1 MAKAISQGV
10 LEPMGVAPSHRR
22 VRQFV
27 AYAASTFSLGR
38 HLRGLRDGRRRV
50 EVPGFVIGCVLL
62 VGLALRARSMMEL
75 ERWVRAGAF
84 RKLVAHPRL
93 PLRDCLRDW
102 AMAADVASAWAVH
115 DAILATARKN
125 KTFRGGSVHGWH
137 GVALDGSEAWRT
149 QARCCSTCQVYRHRD
164 GRVEYVHRVVVAQTV
179 SWRHGDEGGY
189 PSRRKG
195 REVPPVV
202 WGIEPQR
209 PQEGEVVA
217 SRRLLRRL
225 VARHGHF
232 CDVVVADALYAEA
245 PFLHEVRRL
254 GLHAVVRL
262 KDERYAVV
270 QDAAGLRRGRRYDEA
285 FVTRI
290 GSFQVEV
297 RLWDSP
303 DLTSWEGLEQ
313 PIRVVY
319 AEEELSWTEHQG
331 TSVWHCKALRIREV
345 ATTLSPAEASGRVVW
360 EIARARWGVENEGFR
375 QLKHEW
381 HLDHGFL
388 HHPTGMQVLWA
399 LLAAGYNLFQ
409 LFLARRIRRRSPWEQ
424 TDRGVAERLR
434 AELLVGEGPLGLY
447 LVPDTS

>member
-1 MAKAISQGV
+1 MARTRDQGV
-10 LEPMGVAPSHRR
+10 LQPMGATPSHRR
-22 VRQFV
+22 VRQFA
-27 AYAASTFSLGR
+27 AYMASTFCLGR
-38 HLRGLRDGRRRV
+38 HLRGLRDRRRRV

-84 RKLVAHPRL
+84 RKLVGRHRL

-102 AMAADVASAWAVH
+102 AMAADVASAWAIN

-125 KTFRGGSVHGWH
+125 ETFRGGSVHGWH
-137 GVALDGSEAWRT
+137 VVALDGTEVLRT
-149 QARCCSTCQVYRHRD
+149 QARCCAACQVYRHRD
-164 GRVEYVHRVVVAQTV
+164 GRVEYAHRVVAAQTV
-179 SWRHGDEGGY
+179 RWRHGDEGTIRVGARVGTC
-189 PSRRKG
+189 RRWCGHGAPAAEG
-195 REVPPVV
+195 R
-202 WGIEPQR
+202 GGR
-209 PQEGEVVA
+209 
-217 SRRLLRRL
+217 RCLRLLRRL
-225 VARHGHF
+225 QGTHGHF
-232 CDVVVADALYAEA
+232 CDVVTVDALYAQA
-245 PFLHEVRRL
+245 PFLEAVRAL
-254 GLHAVVRL
+254 GLHVVVRL

-270 QDAAGLRRGRRYDEA
+270 QDAAGLRRGRRYGEA

-297 RLWDSP
+297 RVWDSP
-303 DLTSWEGLEQ
+303 ELTSWEGLKH

-331 TSVWHCKALRIREV
+331 TAVWHCKALRILEV

-360 EIARARWGVENEGFR
+360 EIARSRWGVENEGFR
-375 QLKHEW
+375 QLKQEW

-409 LFLARRIRRRSPWEQ
+409 LFLARRIRRRGPWEQ
-424 TDRGVAERLR
+424 TERGVAERLR
-434 AELLVGEGPLGLY
+434 AELLIGEGPLGLY

>member
-1 MAKAISQGV
+1 
-10 LEPMGVAPSHRR
+10 MGASPSRR
-22 VRQFV
+22 RLRQFV

-38 HLRGLRDGRRRV
+38 HLRGLRDRRRRV

-62 VGLALRARSMMEL
+62 MGLALRARSMMEL
-75 ERWVRAGAF
+75 DRWVRAGAF
-84 RKLVAHPRL
+84 RKLVGRHRL

-102 AMAADVASAWAVH
+102 AMVADVASAWALN
-115 DAILATARKN
+115 DAILAIARRN
-125 KTFRGGSVHGWH
+125 KVFRGGSVHGWH
-137 GVALDGSEAWRT
+137 VVALDGSELRRS
-149 QARCCSTCQVYRHRD
+149 QARCCGSCQVYRHRD
-164 GRVEYVHRVVVAQTV
+164 GRVEYVHRAVAAQTV
-179 SWRHGDEGGY
+179 VWPERDLGASA
-189 PSRRKG
+189 RRKPVG
-195 REVPPVV
+195 VPSLV

-209 PQEGEVVA
+209 PKEGEA
-217 SRRLLRRL
+217 EAALRLLERTRRQ
-225 VARHGHF
+225 HGHF
-232 CDVVVADALYAEA
+232 CDVVTVDALYAEA
-245 PFLHEVRRL
+245 RFLTQVRRM

-262 KDERYAVV
+262 KDERYSVV

-290 GSFQVEV
+290 GCLQVEV

-319 AEEELSWTEHQG
+319 AEEELSWTEIQG
-331 TSVWHCKALRIREV
+331 NKVWECKALRLLEV
-345 ATTLSPAEASGRVVW
+345 ATTLRPAEASGRVVW

-375 QLKHEW
+375 QLKQEW

-399 LLAAGYNLFQ
+399 FVAAGYNLFQ
-409 LFLARRIRRRSPWEQ
+409 LFLARRIRRRSPLEQ

>member
-1 MAKAISQGV
+1 
-10 LEPMGVAPSHRR
+10 MGAYPSHRPL
-22 VRQFV
+22 RQFV
-27 AYAASTFSLGR
+27 AHAASTFSIDR
-38 HLRGLRDGRRRV
+38 YLRGLRNGRRRV
-50 EVPGFVIGCVLL
+50 EVPGFVIGCVL
-62 VGLALRARSMMEL
+62 VMGLALRARSMMEL
-75 ERWVRAGAF
+75 DRWVRAGAF
-84 RKLVAHPRL
+84 RKLVGRRRL

-102 AMAADVASAWAVH
+102 AMVADVTSAWAIH
-115 DAILATARKN
+115 YAILAIARRN
-125 KTFRGGSVHGWH
+125 KVLRGGSVYGWH
-137 GVALDGSEAWRT
+137 VVALDGSEMRRS
-149 QARCCSTCQVYRHRD
+149 QARCCPACQVYRHRD
-164 GRVEYVHRVVVAQTV
+164 GRVEYVHRVVTAQTV
-179 SWRHGDEGGY
+179 TWPERDLGY
-189 PSRRKG
+189 PARRKSAG
-195 REVPPVV
+195 PPSLL

-209 PQEGEVVA
+209 PKEGEVDARV
-217 SRRLLRRL
+217 RLLWRTRKQ
-225 VARHGHF
+225 HGHF
-232 CDVVVADALYAEA
+232 CDVVTVDALYAEA
-245 PFLHEVRRL
+245 PFLNEVRRM

-262 KDERYAVV
+262 KDERYAIV

-290 GSFQVEV
+290 GSLQVEV

-303 DLTSWEGLEQ
+303 DLSSWEGLEQ

-331 TSVWHCKALRIREV
+331 ATVWHCKALRILEV

-360 EIARARWGVENEGFR
+360 AIARARWGVENEGFR
-375 QLKHEW
+375 QVKREW
-381 HLDHGFL
+381 HLDYGFL

-399 LLAAGYNLFQ
+399 FLAAGYNLFQ